1 MNLKNVKKML
11 YVLTLFLLLLAFS
24 CESFAANPL
33 MSQETTS
40 LELVENNTCT
50 INVGTL
56 AKLERKITRF
66 SKEERSI
73 TVTLTVSNIKTVEQV
88 QKPLEVFLVIDNS
101 SSMVSNSI
109 NGITRKQA
117 VIHSANT
124 LVDKLFAATSNAKI
138 GVVSFSSLDSTK
150 GETEGT
156 LNDAQLVLGLNN
168 SKTDIQSAIKSIET
182 TTAGPRTNIEAGITI
197 ASQNYSSNENTNR
210 YMIVL
215 TDGVPNN
222 DIAGCFGTYIGD
234 VATRTK
240 TKLEQIEASGI
251 TVIGTMIGL
260 NGETIETQ
268 SHKTYKA
275 LAEEV
280 FGTIENSTISSYYY
294 IQDSEIETTIVEKI
308 YHSILTTINY
318 TLKNITIKDY
328 LTQTIVDNFNFTYDT
343 LPNIGTVS
351 DTLDTSDNSITWN
364 IDELKEGEVATLS
377 YKLTLKDNYDKNIV
391 DKDLPINTNIK
402 IDGIYNDTKLEEN
415 SDETSK
421 VKVLY
426 TKPTQPEQPTEPNT
440 PAEPEKPEKPQT
452 PTIKPIEPDDNTVAT
467 TIIPQTG
474 DSSFILLGTI
484 VVISII
490 TTIRFVYMKKI
501 KNI

>member
-1 MNLKNVKKML
+1 MNLKNLKKML
-11 YVLTLFLLLLAFS
+11 CVLTLFLLALTFS
-24 CESFAANPL
+24 CESFAANT
-33 MSQETTS
+33 MMNEETTS
-40 LELVENNTCT
+40 LELVENNNCT

-66 SKEERSI
+66 NKEERSI
-73 TVTLTVSNIKTVEQV
+73 TVTLTVSNIKTVEQI
-88 QKPLEVFLVIDNS
+88 QKPIEVFLVIDNS
-101 SSMVSNSI
+101 SSMISNSI

-117 VIHSANT
+117 VIRSANT
-124 LVDKLFAATSNAKI
+124 LVDKLFAISSNAKI
-138 GVVSFSSLDSTK
+138 GVVSFSSLNSQN
-150 GETEGT
+150 GEIEGT
-156 LNDAQLVLGLNN
+156 INDAKLVLGLNH
-168 SKTDIQSAIKSIET
+168 SKADVQSAIESIET
-182 TTAGPRTNIEAGITI
+182 STAGPRTNIEAGITI
-197 ASQNYSSNENTNR
+197 ASQNYSNNENTNR

-234 VATRTK
+234 VGARTK
-240 TKLEQIEASGI
+240 AKLQQIEANGI

-260 NGETIETQ
+260 NGEIVETQ

-328 LTQTIVDNFNFTYDT
+328 LTQTIVDNFDFTYDT

-351 DTLDTSDNSITWN
+351 DTLDKSDNSITWN
-364 IDELKEGEVATLS
+364 IDELKEGEIATLS

-391 DKDLPINTNIK
+391 DKDLPINTNLK
-402 IDGIYNDTKLEEN
+402 IDGTYNDTKLEEN

-426 TKPTQPEQPTEPNT
+426 TKPTQPEKPTEPNT
-440 PAEPEKPEKPQT
+440 PVEPEKPQT
-452 PTIKPIEPDDNTVAT
+452 PTTKPIEPDNTVAT

-474 DSSFILLGTI
+474 DSSFILLGII

-490 TTIRFVYMKKI
+490 TTIRFIYIKKI